1 MSKSTALA
9 KNVSDVKQLFESR
22 KGEITAAL
30 PKHMDA
36 DRMLRI
42 AVTSIRKNPKLA
54 EADPA
59 SLYGAV
65 MEAAQCGLYLDG
77 VLGEASLLPFF
88 NNKKKIYEVVFIPG
102 YRGLVKLAHRSNKV
116 RDISSHI
123 VYKGE
128 TFSYSEGAET
138 KLKHTPKPPD
148 EREEKRVGAYS
159 RVTFKDGSVS
169 LNWMWADEIIAIRDS
184 SPSARKKTGPWFGSE
199 FEQGEMWKK
208 TVFRNHSKWLDLSPE
223 LTTAA
228 VLDEMH
234 DAGVSQ
240 RLLGPDEEVYTD
252 DPVIAMPEPV
262 SDTEAVEV
270 VIEGNP
276 EIEEFSLEGGSEEV
290 FALEVSIRERG
301 EALGMKAGEIAKEV
315 KKCSDDVSALK
326 ALCARYGDELESANG
341 DKK

>member
-9 KNVSDVKQLFESR
+9 KNVKDVSDLFESR
-22 KGEITAAL
+22 KSEIVAAL

-36 DRMLRI
+36 TRMLRI

-54 EADPA
+54 EANIS

-77 VLGEASLLPFF
+77 VLGEASLLPFY
-88 NNKKKIYEVVFIPG
+88 NNKKKVYEVVFIPG
-102 YRGLVKLAHRSNKV
+102 YRGLVKLAHRSGKV
-116 RDISSHI
+116 RNISSHI

-138 KLKHTPKPPD
+138 TLTHIPKPPS

-159 RVTFKDGSVS
+159 RVVFTDGSVS
-169 LNWMWADEIIAIRDS
+169 LNWMWADEIVSIRDS
-184 SPSARKKTGPWFGSE
+184 SPSARKETGPWFGSE
-199 FEQGEMWKK
+199 FEQDEMWKK
-208 TVFRNHSKWLDLSPE
+208 TVFRNHSKWLNLSSE

-240 RLLGPDEEVYTD
+240 QLLGPEEVYTEA
-252 DPVIAMPEPV
+252 PVIAMPEPV
-262 SDTEAVEV
+262 VEESPEDEPVEA
-270 VIEGNP
+270 
-276 EIEEFSLEGGSEEV
+276 EFSLNGESEEA
-290 FALEVSIRERG
+290 FALEASIRELS
-301 EALGMKAGEIAKEV
+301 EALGMKAGDISKAI
-315 KKCSDDVSALK
+315 KKCSGDVVKLK
-326 ALCARYGDELESANG
+326 AHHAQLEDELKTANG